1 MELIYKNLKGTL
13 EKLAVTDEEVDR
25 QLTKL
30 QQQTP
35 RVRPVTDRAAQ
46 SGDEIVL
53 DYAGSVDG
61 VPFEGGTAQGQTL
74 VLGSGMFIPGFEEQ
88 LIGHSVGDHV
98 TVRVTFPKD
107 YRATDLAGKD
117 AEFACTLHE
126 IHERSSYALDDT
138 FAKEVGQCENYAEM
152 REKMRRSLQ
161 EFYDE
166 RAELD
171 LQDRLMRQAAA
182 TLSYTP
188 TDAELSDAVDA
199 QLRTVEAQLAQRGL
213 TLEQYCQFTGSTMDA
228 LRADAKP
235 EAEMSLRIQK
245 TAELIAALEGLR
257 ETEAELAQEYAAV
270 CRQNGVTMEQLK
282 PYVNDEF
289 EQAVRQNARLK
300 KAIRFVRDHAEV
312 TEKPAQPSKE

>member
-13 EKLAVTDEEVDR
+13 ETVAVTEAEVDR
-25 QLTKL
+25 QLAKL

-35 RVRPVTDRAAQ
+35 RVRPITDRAAQ
-46 SGDEIVL
+46 AGDEVVL

-74 VLGSGMFIPGFEEQ
+74 VLGSGMFIPGFEDQ
-88 LIGHSVGDHV
+88 LIGHKPGDQV

-107 YRATDLAGKD
+107 YRATELAGKE
-117 AEFACTLHE
+117 AEFACTVHE
-126 IHERSSYALDDT
+126 LRERTPYALDDT
-138 FAKEVGQCENYAEM
+138 FAKEVGQCENYTEM
-152 REKMRRSLQ
+152 REKMRQSLR

-166 RAELD
+166 RAEME

-182 TLSYTP
+182 TLDFTP
-188 TDAELSDAVDA
+188 TADEIREAVDA
-199 QLRTVEAQLAQRGL
+199 QLQTVQAQLAQRGL
-213 TLEQYCQFTGSTMDA
+213 TLEQYCQFTGSTMDQ
-228 LRADAKP
+228 LRSDARP

-245 TAELIAALEGLR
+245 TAERIAALEGLQ

-282 PYVNDEF
+282 PYVTDEF
-289 EQAVRQNARLK
+289 DRAVRQNARLK
-300 KAIRFVRDHAEV
+300 KAIAFVRAHADV
-312 TEKPAQPSKE
+312 TEKPAQPIKE